1 MRPTQR
7 LKRPLRA
14 GDANHPIG
22 PVAAAIGIEG
32 INPDANVL
40 DGCQHVIMM
49 LERTLDLQIPAFARS
64 EALYPCLR
72 A

>member
-40 DGCQHVIMM
+40 DGCQHVIMVRP
-49 LERTLDLQIPAFARS
+49 LIPDA
-64 EALYPCLR
+64 
-72 A
+72 